1 MDFSSVSKKPYIIT
15 VACTKGGS
23 AKSTNAANIGAFC
36 ADHGLRTLLIDTD
49 TQPTL
54 SSYYALSVRT
64 ILAYASTLIA
74 LGVFCIIS
82 AK

>member
-36 ADHGLRTLLIDTD
+36 ADHGLRTLLMLYPCA
-49 TQPTL
+49 QSWRML
-54 SSYYALSVRT
+54 QH
-64 ILAYASTLIA
+64 
-74 LGVFCIIS
+74 
-82 AK
+82 

>member
-1 MDFSSVSKKPYIIT
+1 MDFSSISKKTYIIT
-15 VACTKGGS
+15 VAYTKDGS
-23 AKSTNAANIGAFC
+23 AKSTNAVNIGAFC

>member
-1 MDFSSVSKKPYIIT
+1 MDFSSISKKPYIIT
-15 VACTKGGS
+15 VTYTKDGS
-23 AKSTNAANIGAFC
+23 AKNTNAVNIGAFC